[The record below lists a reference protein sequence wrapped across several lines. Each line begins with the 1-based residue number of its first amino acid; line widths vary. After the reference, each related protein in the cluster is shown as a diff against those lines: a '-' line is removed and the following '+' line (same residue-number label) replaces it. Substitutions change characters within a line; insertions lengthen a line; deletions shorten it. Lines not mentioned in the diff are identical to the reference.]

1 MELMQ
6 QWSEWQARKQHT
18 LTVLLFT
25 TMFFFFFAG
34 MVVLHQLYNP
44 CLYASSSQAML

>member
-18 LTVLLFT
+18 LTVLLLT
-25 TMFFFFFAG
+25 TMFFFAG
-34 MVVLHQLYNP
+34 MVVLHQLYNL
-44 CLYASSSQAML
+44 CLYASSSLEML